1 MNVKTKMKMAHSI
14 NHIGITKLKAIF
26 GENGEGFIESVIMLE
41 DSMDQGYDSIVVDTA
56 GNPHYF
62 VEEDFDKVYIV

>member
-14 NHIGITKLKAIF
+14 NHTGLTKLKAIF
-26 GENGEGFIESVIMLE
+26 GENADGFIESVIMLE
-41 DSMDQGYDSIVVDTA
+41 NSMDDGYDSIVVDTA

-62 VEEDFDKVYIV
+62 VEEDFDKVYVI